1 MQGVVISR
9 VEPMSPA
16 FDAEVERGHV
26 LLEINRHPVRSVE
39 DYRRLTANAKAGDI
53 LALYIYKPESDS
65 RALHTVKIE

>member
-1 MQGVVISR
+1 MEGVGISG
-9 VEPMSPA
+9 VEPMIPA

-26 LLEINRHPVRSVE
+26 LLEINRHPVRSVD
-39 DYRRLTANAKAGDI
+39 DYRRLTANAKTGDI